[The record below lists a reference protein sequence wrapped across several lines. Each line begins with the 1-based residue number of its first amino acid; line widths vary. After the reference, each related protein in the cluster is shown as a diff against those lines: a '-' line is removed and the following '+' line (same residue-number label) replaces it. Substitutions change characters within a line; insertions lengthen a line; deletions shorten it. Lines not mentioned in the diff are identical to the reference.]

1 MSSPPRTPGRGR
13 RRNPIRGGRVTPG
26 MPPTGLAP
34 PSEAAGAPDS
44 PPVEPGA
51 GTRSV
56 LPPATRRSLPGR
68 FFGTPLWISF
78 AAHLIAMMGL
88 MLYVWFG
95 PDPAGSR
102 PTGLEEVQF
111 VDLRDSSIPLPDN
124 AEAAGPSGSDAEAGE
139 VAPEVPQAPVEAAP
153 EAGGAPAAEVP
164 PRVITAEG
172 GETEVAQPDE
182 GGEAGG
188 GGVAERLRPG
198 FSDPR
203 LYADPEAMRIT
214 RPQRSGA
221 ERYQEQLQARIDA
234 MNDSIYGRRGPNSDW
249 TVRDGSGNRWGVS
262 EEGVHLGPLTIPR
275 ALVPVP
281 APSGSNQD
289 LEQER
294 ERQRQREEIQ
304 RQEADRERR
313 EALEESRAAARERRE
328 QGGSGDPR

>member
-1 MSSPPRTPGRGR
+1 
-13 RRNPIRGGRVTPG
+13 

-34 PSEAAGAPDS
+34 PPGETGASDS
-44 PPVEPGA
+44 LQTEPGT

-68 FFGTPLWISF
+68 FFGTPLWISL
-78 AAHLIAMMGL
+78 AAHLVAIAGL
-88 MLYVWFG
+88 LLYVQFG
-95 PDPAGSR
+95 PDPAGTR

-111 VDLRDSSIPLPDN
+111 VDLRDSSIPLPATAAS
-124 AEAAGPSGSDAEAGE
+124 AETGGSDADAGE
-139 VAPEVPQAPVEAAP
+139 VAPELPEPPAETAPDP
-153 EAGGAPAAEVP
+153 GGAPAADAP

-172 GETEVAQPDE
+172 GETEVAQPED
-182 GGEAGG
+182 GAEAGNG
-188 GGVAERLRPG
+188 SVAERLRPG

-203 LYADPEAMRIT
+203 LYADPEAVRMT

-234 MNDSIYGRRGPNSDW
+234 MNDSIYGRRGPSTDW

-281 APSGSNQD
+281 AASGTNQD

-313 EALEESRAAARERRE
+313 EALEESRANARERRE
-328 QGGSGDPR
+328 QSGSGDQ

>member
-1 MSSPPRTPGRGR
+1 
-13 RRNPIRGGRVTPG
+13 

-34 PSEAAGAPDS
+34 PPGETGAADS
-44 PPVEPGA
+44 ASAEPGTGA
-51 GTRSV
+51 RSV

-68 FFGTPLWISF
+68 FLGPPLWISL
-78 AAHLIAMMGL
+78 AAHLVALGGL
-88 MLYVWFG
+88 LLYVHFG
-95 PDPAGSR
+95 PDPAGTR

-111 VDLRDSSIPLPDN
+111 VDLRDSSLPLPES
-124 AEAAGPSGSDAEAGE
+124 AVSPESSGSDADAGE
-139 VAPEVPQAPVEAAP
+139 VAPEQPQAPAGPAP
-153 EAGGAPAAEVP
+153 EVGGAPAAAVP

-172 GETEVAQPDE
+172 GETEVAQPED
-182 GGEAGG
+182 GAEAGG
-188 GGVAERLRPG
+188 GSVAERLRPG

-203 LYADPEAMRIT
+203 LYADPEAVRMT

-234 MNDSIYGRRGPNSDW
+234 MNDSIYGRRGPNTDW

-262 EEGVHLGPLTIPR
+262 EDGVHLGPLTIPR
-275 ALVPVP
+275 ALVPGP
-281 APSGSNQD
+281 AASGTNQD

-313 EALEESRAAARERRE
+313 EALEESRANARERRE
-328 QGGSGDPR
+328 QSGPGGQ